1 MAFDSFRDFVNAL
14 DKAGELKRISQ
25 PVATELEITEIADRE
40 MKLPGGGKALLFEK
54 PTVNGVVSPFPV
66 AINTLGSHKRMA
78 MSMGANSVDEVA
90 NELGALMKA
99 KPPTSFKEA
108 IKLLSLALDLRH
120 AKPKTVKSGSCKDV
134 IHKFDAPTSRKE
146 PWPKA
151 IDILGSAG
159 VSPAVSGV
167 LAGNTSSNKQVVGE
181 TPTTAPETGAL
192 PTLLNLPILKC
203 WPLDGG
209 RFITLP
215 CVVTRDPDTGER
227 NLGMYRIQIYDDKTT
242 GMHWQLQKV
251 AARHGR
257 RYYERGERMPVAIF
271 IGGDPMFPFAA
282 TAPLPDGLDEFLLAG
297 YLRKKSVEM
306 IKCETNDLEVPANA
320 DFVIEGYIDPTE
332 PLRDEGPFGDHT
344 GYYTL
349 PEPYPVFHVT
359 AITHRKDAVYPAT
372 IVGIPPMEDFYIG
385 GASVKLFL
393 PIFKMNFPEI
403 VDIALPAE
411 GVFHNLV
418 FVSIK
423 KTYPMQAYKIMH
435 GLWGMGQMMFTKY
448 IVVVDAGVNVHNT
461 SEVLFHLTANTDPQ
475 RDSIFTKGPS
485 DVLDHATSEIASGS
499 KLGIDATKKIPGEGF
514 KRAWP
519 PLIKMDESVKAK
531 VEKLFGGTGR

>member
-14 DKAGELKRISQ
+14 DQAGELKRISQ

-40 MKLPGGGKALLFEK
+40 MKLPGGGKALLFEQ
-54 PTVNGVVSPFPV
+54 PTVNDVVSPFPV

-78 MSMGANSVDEVA
+78 MSMNADSVEEVA

-120 AKPKTVKSGSCKDV
+120 AKPKSVKTGACKDV
-134 IHKFDAPTSRKE
+134 IHLMDSPKVKVET
-146 PWPKA
+146 WPKA
-151 IDILGSAG
+151 PNVNEPSTFNLQPS
-159 VSPAVSGV
+159 
-167 LAGNTSSNKQVVGE
+167 
-181 TPTTAPETGAL
+181 
-192 PTLLNLPILKC
+192 TLLNLPILKC

-227 NLGMYRIQIYDDKTT
+227 NLGMYRIQVYDDKTT

-257 RYYERGERMPVAIF
+257 RYYEKGERMPVAIF
-271 IGGDPMFPFAA
+271 VGGDPMFPFAA

-297 YLRKKSVEM
+297 YLRKKSVELV
-306 IKCETNDLEVPANA
+306 KCETNDLEVPANA

-332 PLRDEGPFGDHT
+332 ALRDEGPFGDHT

-349 PEPYPVFHVT
+349 PEPYPVFHIT

-448 IVVVDAGVNVHNT
+448 LVVVDADVNVHNT

-485 DVLDHATSEIASGS
+485 DVLDHATSEIAIGT
-499 KLGIDATKKIPGEGF
+499 KLGIDATKKLPGEGF

-519 PLIKMDESVKAK
+519 PLIKMDAAVKAK
-531 VEKLFGGTGR
+531 VEKLFGTK

>member
-14 DKAGELKRISQ
+14 DRAGELKRISQ

-40 MKLPGGGKALLFEK
+40 MKSPGGGKALLFEQ

-66 AINTLGSHKRMA
+66 AINTMGSHKRMA

-90 NELGALMKA
+90 AELGALMKA
-99 KPPTSFKEA
+99 KPTTSFKET
-108 IKLLSLALDLRH
+108 IKLLGQALDLRH
-120 AKPKTVKSGSCKDV
+120 AKPKIVKNGACKEV
-134 IHKFDAPTSRKE
+134 IHKFDAPAPAKTWPPAPDWRK
-146 PWPKA
+146 
-151 IDILGSAG
+151 GT
-159 VSPAVSGV
+159 SPA
-167 LAGNTSSNKQVVGE
+167 
-181 TPTTAPETGAL
+181 P
-192 PTLLNLPILKC
+192 PTLLNLPIQKC

-215 CVVTRDPDTGER
+215 CVVTKDPDTGER
-227 NLGMYRIQIYDDKTT
+227 NVGMYRIQIYDDRTV

-251 AARHGR
+251 GARHGR
-257 RYYERGERMPVAIF
+257 HYYETGTRMPVSIF

-297 YLRKKSVEM
+297 YLRKKSVELV
-306 IKCETNDLEVPANA
+306 KCETNDLEVPANS
-320 DFVIEGYIDPTE
+320 DFVIEGYVDPTE

-349 PEPYPVFHVT
+349 PEPYPVFHIT
-359 AITHRKDAVYPAT
+359 ALTHRKDAMYPAT

-393 PIFKMNFPEI
+393 PVFKMNFPEI

-418 FVSIK
+418 FVAIK

-448 IVVVDAGVNVHNT
+448 IVVVDAGVDVHNT

-475 RDSIFTKGPS
+475 RDSVFTKGPS
-485 DVLDHATSEIASGS
+485 DVLDHATSEIAIGS
-499 KLGIDATKKIPGEGF
+499 KLGIDATKKLPGEGF
-514 KRAWP
+514 KRPWP

-531 VEKLFGGTGR
+531 VEKFFNLAK

>member
-14 DKAGELKRISQ
+14 DRAGELKRISQ

-40 MKLPGGGKALLFEK
+40 MKSPGGGKALLFEQ

-120 AKPKTVKSGSCKDV
+120 SKPKTVKHGACKDV
-134 IHKFDAPTSRKE
+134 IQKFDAPASRKE
-146 PWPKA
+146 PWPA
-151 IDILGSAG
+151 APDILGSAG

-167 LAGNTSSNKQVVGE
+167 LAGNTSNDKQVVGA
-181 TPTTAPETGAL
+181 TPTTTLETGAL

-227 NLGMYRIQIYDDKTT
+227 NVGMYRIQIYDDKTA

-251 AARHGR
+251 GARHGR
-257 RYYERGERMPVAIF
+257 RYYETGTRMPVSIF

-519 PLIKMDESVKAK
+519 PLIKMDDAVKAK
-531 VEKLFGGTGR
+531 VEKLFLRND